1 MEVSFAADLDD
12 GRPLTPIG
20 RVRATTRWRAAGG
33 DGADAERQAAIEAL
47 TCEAA
52 EYGADA
58 VVDVQFEIDGVK
70 GADIDGVAVR
80 SIPLLMSDPKA
91 TAEMVAAGL
100 ELAGVACG

>member
-47 TCEAA
+47 KREAA

-58 VVDVQFEIDGVK
+58 VVDVQVETDGVES
-70 GADIDGVAVR
+70 ADTEGVALQRIAATGLAVR
-80 SIPLLMSDPKA
+80 FA
-91 TAEMVAAGL
+91 RAA
-100 ELAGVACG
+100 